1 MMKLLTSI
9 FICAA
14 ALSIVSCSQET
25 PKETYDSPMNY
36 AHSFMAWDC
45 PDNLAFPRIELKDW
59 EKVPVVNGRMP
70 TYEEAQ
76 NGTSLLY
83 IDKEVKPELKD
94 VEPYKMTLPKLAY
107 FTNPRTKQKEVVIVI
122 QLVQFKD
129 YVWAGL
135 RYVSGGNASAMMSEL
150 NFLTD
155 EEIKMEIEKS
165 IKNPNSNVGLL
176 NKPSNS

>member
-9 FICAA
+9 FIGAI
-14 ALSIVSCSQET
+14 ALSISSCGET
-25 PKETYDSPMNY
+25 PKETNDSPMNY

-45 PDNLAFPRIELKDW
+45 PDNLAFPRIQLKDW
-59 EKVPVVNGRMP
+59 QKVPVVNGRMP

-94 VEPYKMTLPKLAY
+94 AEPYKMTLPKLAY
-107 FTNPRTKQKEVVIVI
+107 FTNPRTQKKEVVIVI

-129 YVWAGL
+129 YVWAGI
-135 RYVSGGNASAMMSEL
+135 RYISGGNASAMMSDL
-150 NFLTD
+150 QFLTD
-155 EEIKMEIEKS
+155 TEVKKEIEKCEQDS
-165 IKNPNSNVGLL
+165 VIGGL
-176 NKPSNS
+176 NKPSGY

>member
-9 FICAA
+9 FICGI
-14 ALSIVSCSQET
+14 ALSISSCGET

-36 AHSFMAWDC
+36 AHSFIAWDC
-45 PDNLAFPRIELKDW
+45 PDNLQFPRIELKDW
-59 EKVPVVNGRMP
+59 QKVSVVNGRMP

-76 NGTSLLY
+76 NGSSLLY

-107 FTNPRTKQKEVVIVI
+107 FTNPRTNQKEVVIVI

-135 RYVSGGNASAMMSEL
+135 RYLTGGNASAMMSDL
-150 NFLTD
+150 QFLTD
-155 EEIKMEIEKS
+155 EEVKKEIEKS
-165 IKNPNSNVGLL
+165 EKNKSAGEI
-176 NKPSNS
+176 NKPSGY

>member
-1 MMKLLTSI
+1 MMMKLLTPI
-9 FICAA
+9 FICAV
-14 ALSIVSCSQET
+14 ALSFSSCSET
-25 PKETYDSPMNY
+25 PKETFDSPMNY

-59 EKVPVVNGRMP
+59 QKVRVVNGRMP

-135 RYVSGGNASAMMSEL
+135 RYVSGGNASAIMSEL
-150 NFLTD
+150 QFLTD
-155 EEIKMEIEKS
+155 EEVKKEIEKS
-165 IKNPNSNVGLL
+165 EQNKTTGEL
-176 NKPSNS
+176 NKPSGY